1 MGHLP
6 AGGVR
11 TIDVALEAPEVQERR
26 MVQRIPE
33 DDHEIAVLGTPF
45 KFADADLPE
54 FRPPPL
60 LGQHTDDVLTS
71 VLTMSPDDIER
82 LRRDGVVV

>member
-11 TIDVALEAPEVQERR
+11 TIDVALQAPEVRERD
-26 MVQRIPE
+26 MVRHIPE
-33 DDHEIAVLGTPF
+33 GDHEIAVLGTPF
-45 KFADADLPE
+45 KFADADLPD

-60 LGQHTDDVLTS
+60 LGQHTDDVLAS
-71 VLTMSPDDIER
+71 VLAVEPDAIEQ